1 MLFDI
6 HRGRWDKQLLDAL
19 EIPADMLPEIRSS
32 NEIIGFTDKAI
43 LKREIPICSVLGDQ
57 QAALFGQACFLRG
70 MVKNTYGTGCFIL
83 SNIGESPFVSP
94 SGLLSTIAWCL
105 DGKITYALEGSIF
118 IGGAIVQW
126 LREGLG
132 IINENSDTEL
142 IGRRT
147 PDSGGVFFVPALS
160 GLGAPYWDM
169 YARGIIIG
177 ITRDTRR
184 NHIVRAALE
193 SICLQTA
200 DVLDI
205 MTKDAGIRMKSL
217 AVDGG
222 ASQND
227 FLMQLQSDLLGL
239 RVERPMIFET
249 TALGT
254 AFLAGLTSG
263 VWQDLE
269 ELRQLRRINRVF
281 RPTMAREMRQ
291 RIRKDWKRAVDR
303 SRNWTNPRAAATLC
317 D

>member
-1 MLFDI
+1 
-6 HRGRWDKQLLDAL
+6 
-19 EIPADMLPEIRSS
+19 
-32 NEIIGFTDKAI
+32 
-43 LKREIPICSVLGDQ
+43 
-57 QAALFGQACFLRG
+57 
-70 MVKNTYGTGCFIL
+70 
-83 SNIGESPFVSP
+83 
-94 SGLLSTIAWCL
+94 
-105 DGKITYALEGSIF
+105 LEGSIF

-126 LREGLG
+126 LRDGLEL
-132 IINENSDTEL
+132 INQNSDTEL

-147 PDSGGVFFVPALS
+147 PDSGGVYFVPALS

-169 YARGIIIG
+169 YARGMIIG

-184 NHIVRAALE
+184 NHIIRAALE

-205 MTKDAGIRMKSL
+205 MTKDDGIRMKSL

-239 RVERPMIFET
+239 QVERPMIFET

-281 RPTMAREMRQ
+281 RPTMPREMRL

-303 SRNWTNPRAAATLC
+303 SRNWTNPRAARTLC